1 MKIKGTKIKIKGIK
15 MLNTLGIAP
24 RGVKLSIGQKE
35 KKKILSKCINCS
47 KKGKIVK
54 RFP

>member
-1 MKIKGTKIKIKGIK
+1 
-15 MLNTLGIAP
+15 MLNNLGTVP
-24 RGVKLSIGQKE
+24 RGVKLSIGQKG

-47 KKGKIVK
+47 KKGRIVK